1 MDVGPVPPETEVP
14 GAHASRAA
22 AAAAQAPRY
31 EPAYSPPLSATPRP
45 RHAGGSHAK
54 PGTDPGSQHGSFW
67 KEVPLLLL
75 IAFGLA
81 FLVKT
86 FLVQAFY
93 IPSGSMENTLQVGD
107 RVLVN
112 KVVYHLR
119 PIARGD
125 IVVFNG
131 VDSFTPEVRIA
142 EPSGPIAQTFT
153 WLGRTFGFAPPDERD
168 FVKRVIGVEGDH
180 VVCCTAQG
188 QVTVNGVPLQESD
201 YLYPGNTP
209 SDASFDIVVP
219 EGKLWVM
226 GDHRAASSDSRAH
239 LGDPGGGFVPTDRVI
254 GRAFAVVWPFSD
266 AQILSTP
273 STFDQPAL
281 QEAG

>member
-1 MDVGPVPPETEVP
+1 MPPRT
-14 GAHASRAA
+14 RAA
-22 AAAAQAPRY
+22 AAAA
-31 EPAYSPPLSATPRP
+31 TP
-45 RHAGGSHAK
+45 K
-54 PGTDPGSQHGSFW
+54 PGQEQDDGRHHGSFW
-67 KEVPLLLL
+67 KEVPILLLV
-75 IAFGLA
+75 AFGLA

-119 PIARGD
+119 PIERGD
-125 IVVFNG
+125 VVVFNG

-142 EPSGPIAQTFT
+142 EPSGPVAATFT

-180 VVCCTAQG
+180 VVCCDAEG
-188 QVTVNGVPLQESD
+188 KVTVNGVALDESA
-201 YLYPGNTP
+201 YLFPGNSP
-209 SDASFDIVVP
+209 SDNTFDVVVP
-219 EGKLWVM
+219 EGRLWVM

-254 GRAFAVVWPFSD
+254 GRAFAVVWPFWD
-266 AQILSTP
+266 AALLSTP